1 MMNDNVLF
9 RGLSRTADFFT
20 LAAGWWL
27 LLIAV
32 ATCVE
37 MVTRKLFNFSLQGV
51 DEVGGYTLA
60 VTSALG
66 FSFTLLARGH
76 TRVDFLLTRLPTGIR
91 AAFNTL
97 AMVTLAAVALFAT
110 YRAFD
115 VLKES
120 IEFDSHSTSPLQTP
134 MWIPQS
140 LWFFGYLL
148 FALVATTLA
157 SHACVLLFQDR
168 DRLNKVYG
176 PPTLEEEIE
185 SETGGIRV
193 NDVKGDLNGS
203 APPKAAGSAA

>member
-1 MMNDNVLF
+1 MTTEHAPF
-9 RGLSRTADFFT
+9 RHLARTADLFT
-20 LAAGWWL
+20 LASGWWL

-37 MVTRKLFNFSLQGV
+37 MVSRKLFNFSLQGV

-76 TRVDFLLTRLPTGIR
+76 TRVDFLLGRLPTGPR
-91 AAFNTL
+91 AFLNML
-97 AMVTLAAVALFAT
+97 AMVTLAAVALFASF
-110 YRAFD
+110 RAFS
-115 VLKES
+115 VLAES

-134 MWIPQS
+134 MWLPQS

-148 FALVATTLA
+148 FALTA
-157 SHACVLLFQDR
+157 SAMAGHACLLLVKDR
-168 DRLNKVYG
+168 ERLNKVYG

-185 SETGGIRV
+185 SETGGIRIS
-193 NDVKGDLNGS
+193 DEPAEG
-203 APPKAAGSAA
+203 ARP

>member
-1 MMNDNVLF
+1 MNEHPLF
-9 RGLSRTADFFT
+9 RGLSRTVEAFT

-66 FSFTLLARGH
+66 FSYTLLARGH
-76 TRVDFLLTRLPTGIR
+76 TRVDFLLSRLPAGLR
-91 AAFNTL
+91 AFLNTL
-97 AMVTLAAVALFAT
+97 AMVSLAAVALFAAF
-110 YRAFD
+110 RAFG
-115 VLKES
+115 VLSES
-120 IEFDSHSTSPLQTP
+120 IEFQSHSTSPLQTP
-134 MWIPQS
+134 MWLPQS
-140 LWFFGYLL
+140 LWFFGYVL
-148 FALVATTLA
+148 FALVAATLA
-157 SHACVLLFQDR
+157 VHACVLLATDR
-168 DRLNKVYG
+168 NRLNKVYG

-193 NDVKGDLNGS
+193 VDVKG
-203 APPKAAGSAA
+203 SAA

>member
-1 MMNDNVLF
+1 MNDHPLY
-9 RGLSRTADFFT
+9 RGLARVIDTVT
-20 LAAGWWL
+20 LASGWWL

-76 TRVDFLLTRLPTGIR
+76 TRVDFLLSRLPANLR
-91 AAFNTL
+91 AFFNTL
-97 AMVTLAAVALFAT
+97 AMVSLAAVAVFAT
-110 YRAFD
+110 FRAWS
-115 VLKES
+115 VLSES
-120 IEFDSHSTSPLQTP
+120 IEFQSHSTSPLQTP

-140 LWFFGYLL
+140 LWLFGYLL
-148 FALVATTLA
+148 FALVASCMA
-157 SHACVLLFQDR
+157 GHACVLLAR
-168 DRLNKVYG
+168 DREQLNKVYG

-185 SETGGIRV
+185 AETGGIRV
-193 NDVKGDLNGS
+193 GDVIGES
-203 APPKAAGSAA
+203 AKPGATT